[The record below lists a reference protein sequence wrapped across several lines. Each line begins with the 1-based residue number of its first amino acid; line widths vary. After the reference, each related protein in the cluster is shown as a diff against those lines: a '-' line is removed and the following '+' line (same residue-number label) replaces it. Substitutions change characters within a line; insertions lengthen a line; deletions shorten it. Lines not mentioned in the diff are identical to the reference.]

1 VSIYVYILY
10 IYSMPRVR
18 IWIYFSFPRAQAQGS
33 LITTV
38 VRGGGRGDVQDV
50 DDEKKVEKA
59 GGKGTENAM
68 TMER

>member
-1 VSIYVYILY
+1 
-10 IYSMPRVR
+10 
-18 IWIYFSFPRAQAQGS
+18 
-33 LITTV
+33 V